1 MSSTVFLISKILIF
15 IDYLLIINKFWI
27 LLAISFIF
35 LTLIYAIDLKN
46 YFNFTNPFKINSTNT
61 NSNVSFSYLKYYLK
75 NFQINKISFILLAFF
90 ASLIGFF
97 STIFYEKYY
106 QLSFFP
112 SSAFFLMI
120 YITLLEIL
128 IGNNKNNISLDS
140 SSLKLTTINK
150 SINIWNKFKFT
161 LIFSITNLVIYLEF
175 FSMIGNIFYTNNF
188 KDFFRNLIIMIVT
201 FFSGFIYFR
210 KVELLINDNYSK
222 TMNFSLTLIIFTIS
236 TLLVTLK

>member
-1 MSSTVFLISKILIF
+1 M
-15 IDYLLIINKFWI
+15 
-27 LLAISFIF
+27 
-35 LTLIYAIDLKN
+35 
-46 YFNFTNPFKINSTNT
+46 
-61 NSNVSFSYLKYYLK
+61 
-75 NFQINKISFILLAFF
+75 
-90 ASLIGFF
+90 
-97 STIFYEKYY
+97 
-106 QLSFFP
+106 
-112 SSAFFLMI
+112 
-120 YITLLEIL
+120 EIL